1 MKRIYAFRWHKTKDR
16 EPLETT
22 TFITLS
28 DACGQTEIDAKRAL
42 NVFISY
48 FGNLK
53 KITVKWIKE
62 LDENNIQIGEDIV
75 PTADTNIIPERK

>member
-1 MKRIYAFRWHKTKDR
+1 MKRIYAFRWHKTKDKK
-16 EPLETT
+16 PLETT

-42 NVFISY
+42 NIFISY

-75 PTADTNIIPERK
+75 PTENSIIPEKR